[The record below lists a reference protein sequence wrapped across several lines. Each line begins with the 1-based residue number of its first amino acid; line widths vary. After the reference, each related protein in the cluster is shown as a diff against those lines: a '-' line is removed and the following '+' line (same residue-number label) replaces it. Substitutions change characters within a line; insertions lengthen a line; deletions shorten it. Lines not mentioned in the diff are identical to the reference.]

1 MKKDILLRNHLNEIK
16 FRSFYL
22 ILSCFI
28 SLTFLYHFSFELIFV
43 FIEPLLI
50 INQEVDTSQLIYTNI
65 TEAFFSFFY
74 LSLISMILFN
84 IPLLCYHLY
93 FFILPGLY
101 KNEQRQI
108 LIFFFVYTVIFF
120 GCFYLIYFF
129 LIPLIWAFFLDY
141 EKSLNSDLFNLSFQG
156 KISEYIQLLIRLNIT
171 FLICFQ
177 LPIFLFLLIYL
188 EIIAI
193 KTLVNNRRVNIIIAF
208 ILGALFSPPDII
220 SQILLAIPLCF
231 FYEII
236 IFCGIFLS
244 NRKNRLL
251 KN

>member
-1 MKKDILLRNHLNEIK
+1 MKKDILLRNHFNEIK
-16 FRSFYL
+16 FRFFYL

-28 SLTFLYHFSFELIFV
+28 SLIFLYHFSFELIFIFV
-43 FIEPLLI
+43 KPLLI
-50 INQEVDTSQLIYTNI
+50 INQEIDTTQLIYTNI

-74 LSLISMILFN
+74 LSLIIMIILN
-84 IPLLCYHLY
+84 IPLLCYHFY
-93 FFILPGLY
+93 FFIIPGLY
-101 KNEQRQI
+101 KNEQKQI
-108 LIFFFVYTVIFF
+108 IIFFFIYTLILF
-120 GCFYLIYFF
+120 GSFYFIYFF
-129 LIPLIWAFFLDY
+129 LIPLIWTFFLDY

-156 KISEYIQLLIRLNIT
+156 KINEYIELLIRLNIT

-188 EIIAI
+188 EIISI
-193 KTLVNNRRVNIIIAF
+193 KMIIKNRRINIIIAF
-208 ILGALFSPPDII
+208 ILGALFSPPDVI

-236 IFCGIFLS
+236 IFCGLFLS